1 MSKISVDA
9 ITDEAGTGAPDFP
22 NGISA
27 TGTVTATTFSGS
39 GASLTGINAFKPVA
53 VTGTAP
59 SLDVGTYNFFNSG
72 TLTGDTTIS
81 FASVPT
87 NANWRYK
94 FKPVTLVGAW
104 DVTTASISRSFSV
117 AGQETGTSG
126 VFFKPDGTK
135 MYVTGSTGDDINEY
149 NLSTAWD
156 VTTASV
162 SQLFSVAA
170 QETQP
175 TDVFFKPDG
184 LKMYMCGSTGDDI
197 NEYDL
202 STAWDVSSAS
212 YLQLFSLAAQDTSP
226 QSISF
231 KPDGTKMYISG
242 RTGDDINEYDLSTAW
257 DVSSASYLQ
266 LFSVAAQELSPGG
279 LFFKPDGLKMYV
291 CGNAS
296 DNINEYDLSTA
307 WNVTTASFLQ
317 LISIASQDAV
327 STGIFFKPDGLRLYM
342 AGGNSNV
349 IYEYNLGSPTS
360 VTLPASLQN
369 APSLALVHDT
379 EVTYEFLTDDA
390 GVTVKLIAEEVI

>member
-9 ITDEAGTGAPDFP
+9 ITDEAGTGAPSFP

-39 GASLTGINAFKPVA
+39 GASLTGVDAHKPVA
-53 VTGTAP
+53 VTGTTP
-59 SLDVGTYNFFNSG
+59 SLNVGTYNFFNHG

-149 NLSTAWD
+149 DLSTSWD
-156 VTTASV
+156 VTTASI

-170 QETQP
+170 QEGQP

-212 YLQLFSLAAQDTSP
+212 YLQLFS
-226 QSISF
+226 
-231 KPDGTKMYISG
+231 
-242 RTGDDINEYDLSTAW
+242 
-257 DVSSASYLQ
+257 VAS
-266 LFSVAAQELSPGG
+266 QELSPGG

-291 CGNAS
+291 CGNTN

-307 WNVTTASFLQ
+307 WDVTTASFLQ

-379 EVTYEFLTDDA
+379 EATYEFLTDDA
-390 GVTVKLIAEEVI
+390 GVTVKLIAEEVL